1 MKPRWPMIVLCISV
15 LAASTYSYPTKDEYV
30 VFADNNQ
37 KSTVPIVDTTE
48 RPLAPVKMT
57 DMRVRSEVALR
68 YARTLVVTRVHNP
81 DKRAQEVTYRMLL
94 PETAFISGFT
104 MILSGKS
111 YKAYVKEK
119 EEAKQIYTQ
128 AVSQGIGAA
137 HIATKARDSNH
148 FTVSVNVEGNTT
160 AEFEMRYEEFLV
172 RRNGLYN
179 HAINLH
185 PGAFVP
191 KMEVVVHIKESQKI
205 TTLRVP
211 ELRTGNE
218 VDATEKDPQNKIA
231 AIQRGTNEREAT
243 ITFTPDIKEQRRLAA
258 IYVDKTKEKSSSEK
272 YIGYSSDEEEDD
284 DDNTVLGQFVVQ
296 YDVDRTDNN
305 EILVNDGYF
314 VHLLAPTSLTP
325 LSKYVVFVLDT
336 SGSMMGR
343 KIVQLRNA
351 MEAILSD
358 LKPNDYFS
366 IVEFNS
372 DVKVHELK
380 EADEEPSPT
389 NSHYYSYFESRPSTP
404 VTLVP
409 SSPATAQNIAKAK
422 VIVSRLN
429 ASGGTNI
436 FSALDVALNLVQK
449 GAQKKNE
456 TEPLPKAAAVAVTST
471 EATQKKGKELEP
483 IIIFLTD
490 GDPTVGETNTARI
503 ITSIT
508 EKNSGEKR
516 AALYSLAFGEDAD
529 RTFLRKVSLRNEGF
543 MRHIYEAADAAL
555 QLHDFYRQVS
565 SPLLSHVQF
574 LYPSKQIKE
583 GSVSKTQFRTINAG
597 SEVAIVGQI
606 ADDVTELTPEVSGFC
621 GNDDGVGRKR
631 YQISP
636 KVTVSRNKDESL
648 PLERLW
654 AYLTIK
660 QLLDKRDAD
669 DDQSIDEN
677 SPEKKAL
684 AIALKYEFVT
694 PLTSLVVVKP
704 EQTNAV
710 DVESVD
716 KTSDDSSIAYQP
728 IVGPRPPSAPRPNN
742 AYLTS
747 NFASFASSALLPG
760 GPAPSFAQG
769 GLPLAL
775 DAAQFPEALVED
787 EVDSAFPQRNMR
799 PVAFISS
806 SSSRQQQF
814 DFMDAQR
821 NQNRY
826 SFSGGSGGG
835 GGGGFVGPQ
844 RPSYGASM
852 DYGGYSAGFPGLPG
866 PSGYGGYGAGMPG
879 RPAVSSHVGYSSVT
893 DFYIS
898 SPRPITAKQPAYAT
912 TTAQSSDNIE
922 LYEWTESLL
931 NPTNNS
937 LVFNDDGTEV
947 ILELSSDVD
956 PPKADGGDGECSN
969 STSTSSVGA
978 NENAGNVCVYL
989 TRCYTARSITA
1000 DDYQKSYCIVNNNN
1014 NRYAGICC
1022 ARSEVDKNP

>member
-760 GPAPSFAQG
+760 
-769 GLPLAL
+769 
-775 DAAQFPEALVED
+775 
-787 EVDSAFPQRNMR
+787 
-799 PVAFISS
+799 
-806 SSSRQQQF
+806 
-814 DFMDAQR
+814 
-821 NQNRY
+821 
-826 SFSGGSGGG
+826 
-835 GGGGFVGPQ
+835 FVGPQ

-893 DFYIS
+893 GTPSLPMAPDFYIS